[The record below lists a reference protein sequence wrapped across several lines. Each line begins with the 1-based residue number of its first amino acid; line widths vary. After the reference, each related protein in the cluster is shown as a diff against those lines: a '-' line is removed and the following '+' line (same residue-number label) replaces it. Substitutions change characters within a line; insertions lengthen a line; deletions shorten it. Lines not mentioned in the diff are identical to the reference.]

1 MEVFKNVAET
11 VTKAVNF
18 VVDKNRK
25 AAIINRLKIVIRNEK
40 EIKARSLMELGK
52 YYYENMRDPSNERTE
67 PLCMAVDN
75 ADRRLKRAFM
85 KLDEMMVPAGV
96 DDNEEEEQRDEFANA
111 ECADDG
117 EDFFHSFSAAVG
129 QPNDTGEAA
138 DDEPVK

>member
-1 MEVFKNVAET
+1 MEVFKNVAES

-25 AAIINRLKIVIRNEK
+25 AAIINRLKIVVRNEK

-52 YYYENMRDPSNERTE
+52 YYYETMRDSSNEQTE
-67 PLCMAVDN
+67 PLCIAVDN

-85 KLDEMMVPAGV
+85 KLDEMMVPAGI
-96 DDNEEEEQRDEFANA
+96 DDDEEEEQGDEYASA

-117 EDFFHSFSAAVG
+117 EDFFRSFSAASG
-129 QPNDTGEAA
+129 QPDDTAEAA
-138 DDEPVK
+138 DDEPVQ